1 MKNWMMSLL
10 VIIGLLAGCNND
22 EKKEDHVSNN
32 EGTTVEVKVDILT
45 PEKVEANKE
54 IELAAHVT
62 QGGEDVNDADD
73 VKFEV
78 WESGMREDG
87 QMIEGKLDEKGNYK
101 ATITFEHDG
110 VYYMHAHTN
119 ARGLHVMPKQKIIV
133 GNPDMSK
140 VKEESNDGSKG
151 MDHMNKNDEED
162 EESSN
167 DSSK

>member
-1 MKNWMMSLL
+1 MKKWIISLL
-10 VIIGLLAGCNND
+10 VITGLLAGCNND
-22 EKKEDHVSNN
+22 KKQEDNVSNN

-45 PEKVEANKE
+45 PEKVDANKE

-87 QMIEGKLDEKGNYK
+87 QMIEGKLDQNGEYK
-101 ATITFEHDG
+101 ATITLDHDG
-110 VYYMHAHTN
+110 VYYMFAHTN
-119 ARGLHVMPKQKIIV
+119 ARGLHVMPKQKLIV

-140 VKEESNDGSKG
+140 VKEESKDGSKD
-151 MDHMNKNDEED
+151 MNHMNMHDKKDEETSD
-162 EESSN
+162 H
-167 DSSK
+167 SSK

>member
-1 MKNWMMSLL
+1 MKKWMMGLL
-10 VIIGLLAGCNND
+10 VITGLLAGCNND
-22 EKKEDHVSNN
+22 DKQEDHASNN

-87 QMIEGKLDEKGNYK
+87 QMIESKLDKNGEYK
-101 ATITFEHDG
+101 AAITFDHDG
-110 VYYMHAHTN
+110 VYYMYAHTN

-151 MDHMNKNDEED
+151 MDHKNKHDEKD
-162 EESSN
+162 EESS
-167 DSSK
+167 DHSSK